1 MILSMTK
8 PDFNNISLKEFR
20 NYLRINRND
29 TQAWDIYMARLDK
42 EATRTNFPCP
52 MSLEQLEETV
62 KSNPELKAK
71 FDI

>member
-1 MILSMTK
+1 MMK
-8 PDFNNISLKEFR
+8 PDFNTISLKEFR

-29 TQAWDIYMARLDK
+29 TQAWDIYLARLDK
-42 EATRTNFPCP
+42 EATRINFPCP
-52 MSLEQLEETV
+52 ANLEELEETV